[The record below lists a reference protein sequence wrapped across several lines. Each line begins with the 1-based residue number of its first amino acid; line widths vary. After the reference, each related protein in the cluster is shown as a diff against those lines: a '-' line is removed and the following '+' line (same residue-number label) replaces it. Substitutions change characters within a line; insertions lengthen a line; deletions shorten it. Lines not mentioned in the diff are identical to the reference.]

1 MVLGDYLDSL
11 FSNDRKDPP
20 IINFPQGQQFNAL
33 QRGKTMEHQARADR
47 LIDPNGFSIEHTLHG
62 QRALGGTSFN
72 TKATQTLIEGFN
84 TTSNIQKP
92 HTAIASKNSQDKD
105 TRASLSGEATR
116 QAEQY
121 TDAVGNLVSASKAFA
136 QSPPE
141 RHPPSNS
148 YIAQSVPNPIAA
160 DASTAIGKD
169 YVPATKSGLG
179 NAAPVGSTDG
189 ITCAGSDVKA
199 CVTMC
204 QARTFDD
211 GGIGFTLAKNPP
223 SVEGATYDPV
233 SGFTCTPIT
242 EQSTFDKLK
251 AVVDKTPQ
259 NMPLPGGSW
268 QQSIVEGSQPKM
280 QGNILVAQLK
290 DSNGIG
296 KTARVNVT
304 NPQANYSN
312 IDGAFRQDL
321 NGEAGLGAITISD
334 PPPGLKEKTMEGN
347 TLVMTT
353 NDGVSYSTTV
363 DAGDEVKF
371 QPAMTKVPCSYDA
384 QCKAAGLPTWV
395 DGVARPGAY
404 HCPGMNDNCFDP
416 STGKYAKVGQ
426 LVVSKKQEQP
436 PGPQIEQDLYSVA
449 YSASSSGSG
458 AVAPIDKSLLGSVH
472 FVNTQGQA
480 PLGTSGMDW
489 DTTSYASVG
498 NFRTDTRG
506 SNSKAATINSCE
518 SACNN
523 SQSCKGYTFTKA
535 GRESTTGK
543 STTASCYLLGDD
555 DWPKGG
561 RIYDKDS
568 SMMMRLPSLGTTAP
582 GCPKNVLIGTASS
595 LLGKKQIQL
604 PTDGC
609 GIAKIMAVHENAIKS
624 KNQQLTDTQSMV
636 QKSMYGLLDDETAL
650 QNKLSSSLDQMKSDL
665 SDYEGV
671 NKETQMVSQGL
682 MQAGARSED
691 TKLQLVSDNYH
702 YLLWSILAITLV
714 IGAIRASRN

>member
-11 FSNDRKDPP
+11 FSNDREDPP
-20 IINFPQGQQFNAL
+20 SINFPQGQQFNAL
-33 QRGKTMEHQARADR
+33 QRGKMIEHQARADR
-47 LIDPNGFSIEHTLHG
+47 LIDPNGFSAEHTLHG
-62 QRALGGTSFN
+62 QRALSGTSFN
-72 TKATQTLIEGFN
+72 MNTNQTLIEGFD
-84 TTSNIQKP
+84 TTANVQKA
-92 HTAIASKNSQDKD
+92 HTAIASKNSQDKA
-105 TRASLSGEATR
+105 TRASLSGEATT
-116 QAEQY
+116 QADQY
-121 TDAVGNLVSASKAFA
+121 TDAVGNLISASKAFA
-136 QSPPE
+136 QAPPE
-141 RHPPSNS
+141 THPPSNS

-211 GGIGFTLAKNPP
+211 GGIGFTLTKNSP
-223 SVEGATYDPV
+223 SVEGAAYDPV

-251 AVVDKTPQ
+251 AAVDKTTQ
-259 NMPLPGGSW
+259 NLSLPGGSW

-290 DSNGIG
+290 DANGTG
-296 KTARVNVT
+296 KTARVKVT
-304 NPQANYSN
+304 NLQANYSN

-334 PPPGLKEKTMEGN
+334 PPPGLKEKTMEDN

-353 NDGVSYSTTV
+353 NDGVSYSATV
-363 DAGDEVKF
+363 DAGDQVKF

-404 HCPGMNDNCFDP
+404 HCPGMNDHCFDP

-458 AVAPIDKSLLGSVH
+458 AVAPIDKSLLGGVH
-472 FVNTQGQA
+472 FVNTKGQA
-480 PLGTSGMDW
+480 PLETSEMDW
-489 DTTSYASVG
+489 DTTSYTSVG
-498 NFRTDTRG
+498 NFRTDAGG
-506 SNSKAATINSCE
+506 SNSNAATISSCE

-535 GRESTTGK
+535 GRDPTGK
-543 STTASCYLLGDD
+543 STAASCYLLGDN

-561 RIYDKDS
+561 RIYNKDS
-568 SMMMRLPSLGTTAP
+568 NMMMRLPSLNNTAP
-582 GCPKNVLIGTASS
+582 GCPKNVLLDTASS
-595 LLGKKQIQL
+595 LFGKKQIQ
-604 PTDGC
+604 PSTDSC
-609 GIAKIMAVHENAIKS
+609 GIAKVMAEHEDIINS
-624 KNQQLTDTQSMV
+624 KNQQLMKTQSAV
-636 QKSMYGLLDDETAL
+636 QNTMYGLLNDETAL
-650 QNKLSSSLDQMKSDL
+650 QNKLSSSLDQINTDL
-665 SDYEGV
+665 SDYEKV
-671 NKETQMVSQGL
+671 NKKTRAVSQGL
-682 MQAGARSED
+682 TQAGARSED

-714 IGAIRASRN
+714 IGGIRASRN